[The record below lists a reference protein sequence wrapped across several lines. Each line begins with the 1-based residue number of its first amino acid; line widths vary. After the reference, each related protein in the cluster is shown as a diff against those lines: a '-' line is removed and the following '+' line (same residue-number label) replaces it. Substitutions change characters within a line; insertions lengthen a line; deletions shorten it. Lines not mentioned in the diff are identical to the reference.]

1 MTPYLS
7 SLSKSN
13 HVTSSPMIQTVDGS
27 TMHVCHIGT
36 ISIPSLSILNV
47 FHVPQ
52 LSMNLLSI
60 GHLCKLGFHVCF
72 PPLVMMCRILK
83 RGKLLGNVIELEK
96 CSSFHPFIFL
106 NVLFPLQHHAHHH
119 HPLFNFDTLV
129 LTTHLVSDK
138 FFSV

>member
-106 NVLFPLQHHAHHH
+106 NRIGKMFKLSSLHLPQRALSSTTPCSSPPSSLQ
-119 HPLFNFDTLV
+119 L
-129 LTTHLVSDK
+129 
-138 FFSV
+138 